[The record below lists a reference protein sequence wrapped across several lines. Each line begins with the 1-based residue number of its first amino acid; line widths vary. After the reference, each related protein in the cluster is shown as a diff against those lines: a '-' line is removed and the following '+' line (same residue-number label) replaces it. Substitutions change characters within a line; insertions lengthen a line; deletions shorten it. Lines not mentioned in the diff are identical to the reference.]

1 MKIAILT
8 GGGDCPGLNAAI
20 RAVVRKAVGLGDRVF
35 GIEQG
40 WKGLL
45 EGRIRPL
52 SIRDT
57 SGILA
62 LGGTIL
68 GSSRVNPL
76 KVRGGVARSVR
87 LLHRKKFDTLIAV
100 GGEGTIRVAHA
111 FGEAGVPVICIP
123 KTIDNDVWGTDATI
137 GFDTAVQIA
146 TEAIDR
152 LHTTAEA
159 HRRVMI
165 VEVMGRHVGW
175 IAASAGI
182 AGGADAVLTP
192 EAVFEIDELYRI
204 LRRRHRRGREFM
216 LIVVS
221 EDARIRLENGRI
233 LKTPTHQDEY
243 GDVKL
248 GGIGELLARE
258 LRRKTGS
265 EVRVTVLGHVQRGG
279 TPTAFDR
286 ILATRLGIFAVD
298 CAHRRQFGVLAALQG
313 GKLRAVPL
321 ETVVKKLKKV
331 DEEIFNAARVF
342 FG

>member
-165 VEVMGRHVGW
+165 VEVMGRHTGW
-175 IAASAGI
+175 IAAYAGI
-182 AGGADAVLTP
+182 AGGAEAVLIP
-192 EAVFEIDELYRI
+192 EDGFKSDKLCKILQRSGKKRGFGIIVVAEDAKIILESRKI
-204 LRRRHRRGREFM
+204 LR
-216 LIVVS
+216 
-221 EDARIRLENGRI
+221 
-233 LKTPTHQDEY
+233 TPVNQDEY

-248 GGIGELLARE
+248 GGIGELLAQE
-258 LRRKTGS
+258 LRKRISS
-265 EVRVTVLGHVQRGG
+265 EIRVTVL
-279 TPTAFDR
+279 
-286 ILATRLGIFAVD
+286 
-298 CAHRRQFGVLAALQG
+298 
-313 GKLRAVPL
+313 
-321 ETVVKKLKKV
+321 
-331 DEEIFNAARVF
+331 
-342 FG
+342 